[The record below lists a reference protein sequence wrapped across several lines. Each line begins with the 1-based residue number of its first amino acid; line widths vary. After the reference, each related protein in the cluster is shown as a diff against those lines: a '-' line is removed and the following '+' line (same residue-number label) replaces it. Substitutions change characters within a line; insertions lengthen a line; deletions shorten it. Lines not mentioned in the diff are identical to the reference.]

1 MSDGFLEFGLSVFT
15 WREHDDDT
23 AFVLLLFPKI
33 ENEADEGILVVLVRY
48 KSSRSL
54 LPSLIGN
61 QVQIGL
67 QRRPP
72 KSVMSHSYM
81 GDAEE
86 STPGV
91 LSPNTM
97 FPSIE
102 ALRCVKTPLFGE
114 HKAYLK
120 IIIHK

>member
-1 MSDGFLEFGLSVFT
+1 MSDGFLEFGSSFFT

-33 ENEADEGILVVLVRY
+33 EDEADEGILVVLVRY

-86 STPGV
+86 STPRV